1 MTAFFA
7 SAIMAVPAV
16 FVFASIVPNLTAEL
30 YVIVYAVLAVFFLPM
45 TRHFFEQEVIHE
57 E

>member
-16 FVFASIVPNLTAEL
+16 FVFASLVPNLKAES
-30 YVIVYAVLAVFFLPM
+30 YVIAYAVLAVFFLPM
-45 TRHFFEQEVIHE
+45 TRHFFAQEVINE
-57 E
+57 K

>member
-1 MTAFFA
+1 MTALFA

-30 YVIVYAVLAVFFLPM
+30 YVIAYAVLAVFFFAND
-45 TRHFFEQEVIHE
+45 TTFFRTGNNQ
-57 E
+57 

>member
-16 FVFASIVPNLTAEL
+16 FVFASIVPNLAAEF
-30 YVIVYAVLAVFFLPM
+30 YVIAYAVLAVFFLPM
-45 TRHFFEQEVIHE
+45 TKHFFAQEVTHE
-57 E
+57 

>member
-1 MTAFFA
+1 MTALFA

-30 YVIVYAVLAVFFLPM
+30 YVIAYAVLAVFFLPM
-45 TRHFFEQEVIHE
+45 TRHFFAQEVTNE
-57 E
+57 

>member
-1 MTAFFA
+1 MTALFA

-30 YVIVYAVLAVFFLPM
+30 YVIAYAVLAVFFLPM
-45 TRHFFEQEVIHE
+45 TRHFFAQEITNE
-57 E
+57 